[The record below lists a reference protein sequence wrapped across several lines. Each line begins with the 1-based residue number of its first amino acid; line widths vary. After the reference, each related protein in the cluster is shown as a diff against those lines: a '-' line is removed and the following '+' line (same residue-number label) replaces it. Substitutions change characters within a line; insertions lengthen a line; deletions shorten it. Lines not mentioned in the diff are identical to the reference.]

1 MRSISTF
8 IDRYALIIAMA
19 IGAVGYPWFRHL
31 NGLMPPLICLMLFFT
46 FCKVNP
52 TDLRLR
58 MWHGIVLAV
67 QLLLTAGVY
76 YGILAIEDWLLTIGN
91 GRLSISDIKIIA
103 QGLMVCVIMPT
114 ATAAPIIAG
123 KLGGSIQNLTTFSL
137 LSNIATAVIV
147 PAFFPLVHTE
157 SEMTFVLAMWMILK
171 RVSPMLLGPFLAAWL
186 LRLGY
191 EWYYR
196 RKGSPRTFRLNKKW
210 ASMPFY
216 LWILL
221 LIVLISQI
229 TYTLL
234 TQEYSGWAIVALC
247 AGSLVTCLLQFILGR
262 WIGYRFPATS
272 HGADYQ
278 DILINPLAA
287 SYTIEQKSRI
297 TAGQAFG
304 QKNTALGIWMA
315 QMYLNPLSSIGPA
328 AYIIWQNL
336 LNSYQ
341 LWNAGRGMRNTSPT
355 K

>member
-1 MRSISTF
+1 MRRISTF
-8 IDRYALIIAMA
+8 IDRYALIIAML

-31 NGLMPPLICLMLFFT
+31 SWLMPPLICLMLFFT
-46 FCKVNP
+46 FCKINP
-52 TDLRLR
+52 LDLRLR
-58 MWHGIVLAV
+58 KWHGIVLAV
-67 QLLLTAGVY
+67 QMVLTAVVY
-76 YGILAIEDWLLTIGN
+76 YGLLAIGERLLAMGYGLTEG
-91 GRLSISDIKIIA
+91 DIALVA

-147 PAFFPLVHTE
+147 PAFFPVVHTE
-157 SEMTFVLAMWMILK
+157 AGIEFVAAMLMILR
-171 RVSPMLLGPFLAAWL
+171 RVTPMLLGPFVAAWL
-186 LRLGY
+186 LRLVY
-191 EWYYR
+191 EWYYKQKGTPR
-196 RKGSPRTFRLNKKW
+196 RFTLSKRW

-247 AGSLVTCLLQFILGR
+247 VGSLVACLLQFMLGR

-278 DILINPLAA
+278 DILINPAA
-287 SYTIEQKSRI
+287 AAYSIAQKSRI

-315 QMYLNPLSSIGPA
+315 QMYLHPLSSIGPA

-341 LWNAGRGMRNTSPT
+341 LWNAGRGVRKTSPT

>member
-1 MRSISTF
+1 MRRISTF
-8 IDRYALIIAMA
+8 IDRYALIIAML

-31 NGLMPPLICLMLFFT
+31 SWLMPPLRCLMLFFT
-46 FCKVNP
+46 FCKINP
-52 TDLRLR
+52 LDLRLR
-58 MWHGIVLAV
+58 KWHGIVLAV
-67 QLLLTAGVY
+67 QMVLTVVVY
-76 YGILAIEDWLLTIGN
+76 YGLLAIGEGLLSKGYGLTEG
-91 GRLSISDIKIIA
+91 DIALVA

-147 PAFFPLVHTE
+147 PAFFPVVHTE
-157 SEMTFVLAMWMILK
+157 AGIEFVAAMLMILR
-171 RVSPMLLGPFLAAWL
+171 RVTPMLLGPFVAAWL
-186 LRLGY
+186 LRLVY
-191 EWYYR
+191 EWYYKQKGTPR
-196 RKGSPRTFRLNKKW
+196 RFTLSKRW

-247 AGSLVTCLLQFILGR
+247 GGSLVACLLQFMLGR

-278 DILINPLAA
+278 DILINPAA
-287 SYTIEQKSRI
+287 AAYSIAQKSRI

-315 QMYLNPLSSIGPA
+315 QMYLHPLSSIGPA

-341 LWNAGRGMRNTSPT
+341 LWNAGRGVRKTSPT

>member
-1 MRSISTF
+1 MRRISTF
-8 IDRYALIIAMA
+8 IDRYALIIAML

-31 NGLMPPLICLMLFFT
+31 SWLMPPLICLMLFFT
-46 FCKVNP
+46 FCKINP
-52 TDLRLR
+52 LDLRLR
-58 MWHGIVLAV
+58 KWHGIVLAV
-67 QLLLTAGVY
+67 QMVLTVVVY
-76 YGILAIEDWLLTIGN
+76 YGLLAIGEGLLSKGYGLTEG
-91 GRLSISDIKIIA
+91 DIALVA

-147 PAFFPLVHTE
+147 PAFLPVVHTE
-157 SEMTFVLAMWMILK
+157 VGIEFVAAMLMILR
-171 RVSPMLLGPFLAAWL
+171 RVTPMLLGPFVAAWL
-186 LRLGY
+186 LRLVY
-191 EWYYR
+191 EWYYKQKGTPR
-196 RKGSPRTFRLNKKW
+196 RFTLSKRW

-247 AGSLVTCLLQFILGR
+247 GGSLVACLLQFMLGR

-278 DILINPLAA
+278 DILINPAA
-287 SYTIEQKSRI
+287 AAYSIAQKSRI

-315 QMYLNPLSSIGPA
+315 QMYLHPLSSIGPA

-341 LWNAGRGMRNTSPT
+341 LWNAGRGVRKTSPT

>member
-1 MRSISTF
+1 MRRISTF
-8 IDRYALIIAMA
+8 IDRYALIIAML

-31 NGLMPPLICLMLFFT
+31 SWLMPPLICLMLFFT
-46 FCKVNP
+46 FCKINP
-52 TDLRLR
+52 LDLRLR
-58 MWHGIVLAV
+58 KWHGIVLAV
-67 QLLLTAGVY
+67 QMVLTAVVY
-76 YGILAIEDWLLTIGN
+76 YGLLAIGERLLSMGYGLTEG
-91 GRLSISDIKIIA
+91 DIALVA

-147 PAFFPLVHTE
+147 PAFFPVVHTE
-157 SEMTFVLAMWMILK
+157 AGIEFVAAMLMILR
-171 RVSPMLLGPFLAAWL
+171 RVTPMLLGPFVAAWL
-186 LRLGY
+186 LRLVY
-191 EWYYR
+191 EWYYKQKGTPR
-196 RKGSPRTFRLNKKW
+196 RFTLSKRW

-247 AGSLVTCLLQFILGR
+247 GGSLVACLLQFMLGR

-278 DILINPLAA
+278 DILINPAA
-287 SYTIEQKSRI
+287 AAYSIEQKSRI

-341 LWNAGRGMRNTSPT
+341 LWNAGRGIRKTSPT

>member
-1 MRSISTF
+1 MRRISTF
-8 IDRYALIIAMA
+8 IDRYALIIAML

-31 NGLMPPLICLMLFFT
+31 SWLMPPLICLMLFFT
-46 FCKVNP
+46 FCKINP
-52 TDLRLR
+52 LDLRLR
-58 MWHGIVLAV
+58 KWHGIVLAV
-67 QLLLTAGVY
+67 QMVLTAVVY
-76 YGILAIEDWLLTIGN
+76 YGLLAIGERLLSMGYGLTEG
-91 GRLSISDIKIIA
+91 DIALVA

-147 PAFFPLVHTE
+147 PAFFPVVHTE
-157 SEMTFVLAMWMILK
+157 AGIEFVAAMLMILR
-171 RVSPMLLGPFLAAWL
+171 RVTPMLLGPFVAAWL
-186 LRLGY
+186 LRLVY
-191 EWYYR
+191 EWYYKQKGTPR
-196 RKGSPRTFRLNKKW
+196 RFTLSKRW

-234 TQEYSGWAIVALC
+234 TQEFSGWAIVALC
-247 AGSLVTCLLQFILGR
+247 GGSLVACLLQFMLGR

-278 DILINPLAA
+278 DILINPAA
-287 SYTIEQKSRI
+287 AAYSIAQKSRI

-315 QMYLNPLSSIGPA
+315 QMYLHPLSSIGPA

-341 LWNAGRGMRNTSPT
+341 LWNAGRGVRKTSPT

>member
-1 MRSISTF
+1 MRRISTF
-8 IDRYALIIAMA
+8 IDRYALIIAML

-31 NGLMPPLICLMLFFT
+31 SWLMPPLICLMLFFT
-46 FCKVNP
+46 FCKINP
-52 TDLRLR
+52 LDLRLR
-58 MWHGIVLAV
+58 KWHGIVLAV
-67 QLLLTAGVY
+67 QMVLTVVVY
-76 YGILAIEDWLLTIGN
+76 YGLLAIGEGLLSKGYGLTEG
-91 GRLSISDIKIIA
+91 DIALVA

-147 PAFFPLVHTE
+147 PAFFPVVHTE
-157 SEMTFVLAMWMILK
+157 AGIEFVAAMLMILR
-171 RVSPMLLGPFLAAWL
+171 RVTPMLLGPFVAAWL
-186 LRLGY
+186 LRLVY
-191 EWYYR
+191 EWYYKQKGTPR
-196 RKGSPRTFRLNKKW
+196 RFTLSKRW

-247 AGSLVTCLLQFILGR
+247 GGSLVACLLQFMLGR

-278 DILINPLAA
+278 DILINPAA
-287 SYTIEQKSRI
+287 AAYSIAQKSRI

-315 QMYLNPLSSIGPA
+315 QMYLHPLSSIGPA

-341 LWNAGRGMRNTSPT
+341 LWNAGRGVRKTSPT

>member
-1 MRSISTF
+1 MRRISTF
-8 IDRYALIIAMA
+8 IDRYALIIAML

-31 NGLMPPLICLMLFFT
+31 SWLMPPLICLMLFFT
-46 FCKVNP
+46 FCKINP
-52 TDLRLR
+52 LDLRLR
-58 MWHGIVLAV
+58 KWHGIVLAV
-67 QLLLTAGVY
+67 QMVLTAVVY
-76 YGILAIEDWLLTIGN
+76 YGLLAIGERLLSKGYGLTEG
-91 GRLSISDIKIIA
+91 DIALVA

-147 PAFFPLVHTE
+147 PAFFPVVHTE
-157 SEMTFVLAMWMILK
+157 AGIEFVAAMLMILR
-171 RVSPMLLGPFLAAWL
+171 RVTPMLLGPFVAAWL
-186 LRLGY
+186 LRLVY
-191 EWYYR
+191 EWYYKQKGTPR
-196 RKGSPRTFRLNKKW
+196 RFTLSKRW

-247 AGSLVTCLLQFILGR
+247 GGSLVACLLQFMLGR

-278 DILINPLAA
+278 DILINPAA
-287 SYTIEQKSRI
+287 AAYSIAQKSRI

-315 QMYLNPLSSIGPA
+315 QMYLHPLSSIGPA

-341 LWNAGRGMRNTSPT
+341 LWNAGRGVRKTSPT

>member
-1 MRSISTF
+1 MRRISTF
-8 IDRYALIIAMA
+8 IDRYALIIAML

-31 NGLMPPLICLMLFFT
+31 SWLMPPLICLMLFFT
-46 FCKVNP
+46 FCKINP
-52 TDLRLR
+52 LDLRLR
-58 MWHGIVLAV
+58 KWHGIVLAV
-67 QLLLTAGVY
+67 QMVLTAVVY
-76 YGILAIEDWLLTIGN
+76 YGLLAIGERLLSMGYGLTEG
-91 GRLSISDIKIIA
+91 DIALVA

-147 PAFFPLVHTE
+147 PAFFPVVHTE
-157 SEMTFVLAMWMILK
+157 AGIEFVAAMLMILR
-171 RVSPMLLGPFLAAWL
+171 RVTPMLLGPFVAAWL
-186 LRLGY
+186 LRLVY
-191 EWYYR
+191 EWYYKQKGTPR
-196 RKGSPRTFRLNKKW
+196 RFTLSKRW

-247 AGSLVTCLLQFILGR
+247 GGSLVACLLQFMLGR

-278 DILINPLAA
+278 DILINPAA
-287 SYTIEQKSRI
+287 AAYSIAQKSRI

-315 QMYLNPLSSIGPA
+315 QMYLHPLSSIGPA

-341 LWNAGRGMRNTSPT
+341 LWNAGRGVRKTSPT

>member
-1 MRSISTF
+1 MRRISTF
-8 IDRYALIIAMA
+8 IDRYALIIAML

-31 NGLMPPLICLMLFFT
+31 SWLMPPLICLMLFFT
-46 FCKVNP
+46 FCKINP
-52 TDLRLR
+52 LDLRLR
-58 MWHGIVLAV
+58 KWHGIVLAV
-67 QLLLTAGVY
+67 QMVLTAVVY
-76 YGILAIEDWLLTIGN
+76 YGLLAIGERLLAMGYGLTEG
-91 GRLSISDIKIIA
+91 DIALVA

-147 PAFFPLVHTE
+147 PAFFPVVHTE
-157 SEMTFVLAMWMILK
+157 AGIEFVAAMLMILR
-171 RVSPMLLGPFLAAWL
+171 RVTPMLLGPFVAAWL
-186 LRLGY
+186 LRLVY
-191 EWYYR
+191 EWYYKQKGVPR
-196 RKGSPRTFRLNKKW
+196 RFSLSKRW

-247 AGSLVTCLLQFILGR
+247 GGSLVACLLQFMLGR

-278 DILINPLAA
+278 DILINPDAA
-287 SYTIEQKSRI
+287 AYSIEQKSRI

-315 QMYLNPLSSIGPA
+315 QMYLHPLSSIGPA

-341 LWNAGRGMRNTSPT
+341 LWNAGRGVRKTSPT

>member
-1 MRSISTF
+1 MRRISTF
-8 IDRYALIIAMA
+8 IDRYALIIAML

-31 NGLMPPLICLMLFFT
+31 SWLMPPLICLMLFFT
-46 FCKVNP
+46 FCKINP
-52 TDLRLR
+52 LDLRLR
-58 MWHGIVLAV
+58 KWHGIVLAV
-67 QLLLTAGVY
+67 QMVLTAVVY
-76 YGILAIEDWLLTIGN
+76 YGLLAIGKRLLAMGYGLTEG
-91 GRLSISDIKIIA
+91 DIALVA

-147 PAFFPLVHTE
+147 PAFFPVVHTE
-157 SEMTFVLAMWMILK
+157 AGIEFVAAMLLILR
-171 RVSPMLLGPFLAAWL
+171 RVTPMLLGPFVAAWL
-186 LRLGY
+186 LRLVY
-191 EWYYR
+191 EWYYKQKGTPR
-196 RKGSPRTFRLNKKW
+196 RFTLSKRW

-247 AGSLVTCLLQFILGR
+247 VGSLVACLLQFMLGR

-278 DILINPLAA
+278 DILINPAA
-287 SYTIEQKSRI
+287 AAYSIAQKSRI

-315 QMYLNPLSSIGPA
+315 QMYLHPLSSIGPA

-341 LWNAGRGMRNTSPT
+341 LWNAGRGIRKTSPT

>member
-1 MRSISTF
+1 MRRISTF
-8 IDRYALIIAMA
+8 IDRYALIIAML

-31 NGLMPPLICLMLFFT
+31 SWLMPPLICLMLFFT
-46 FCKVNP
+46 FCKINP
-52 TDLRLR
+52 LDLRLR
-58 MWHGIVLAV
+58 KWHGIVLAV
-67 QLLLTAGVY
+67 QMVLTAVVY
-76 YGILAIEDWLLTIGN
+76 YGLLAIGKRLLSMGYGLTEG
-91 GRLSISDIKIIA
+91 DIALVA

-137 LSNIATAVIV
+137 VSNIATAVIV
-147 PAFFPLVHTE
+147 PAFFPVVHTE
-157 SEMTFVLAMWMILK
+157 AGIEFVAAMLMILR
-171 RVSPMLLGPFLAAWL
+171 RVTPMLLGPFVAAWL
-186 LRLGY
+186 LRLVY
-191 EWYYR
+191 EWYYKQKGTPR
-196 RKGSPRTFRLNKKW
+196 RFTLSKRW

-247 AGSLVTCLLQFILGR
+247 GGSLVACLLQFMLGR

-278 DILINPLAA
+278 DILINPAA
-287 SYTIEQKSRI
+287 AAYSIEQKSRI

-315 QMYLNPLSSIGPA
+315 QMYLHPLSSIGPA

-341 LWNAGRGMRNTSPT
+341 LWNAGRGVRKTSPT

>member
-1 MRSISTF
+1 MRRISTF
-8 IDRYALIIAMA
+8 IDRYALIIAML

-31 NGLMPPLICLMLFFT
+31 SWLMPPLICLMLFFT
-46 FCKVNP
+46 FCKINP
-52 TDLRLR
+52 LDLRLR
-58 MWHGIVLAV
+58 KWHGIVLAV
-67 QLLLTAGVY
+67 QMVLTAVVY
-76 YGILAIEDWLLTIGN
+76 YGLLAIGERLLAMGYGLTEG
-91 GRLSISDIKIIA
+91 DIALVA

-147 PAFFPLVHTE
+147 PAFFPVVHTE
-157 SEMTFVLAMWMILK
+157 AGIEFVAAMLMILR
-171 RVSPMLLGPFLAAWL
+171 RVTPMLLGPFVAAWL
-186 LRLGY
+186 LRLAY
-191 EWYYR
+191 EWYYKQKGTPR
-196 RKGSPRTFRLNKKW
+196 RFTLSKRL

-247 AGSLVTCLLQFILGR
+247 GGSLVACLLQFMLGR

-278 DILINPLAA
+278 DILINPAA
-287 SYTIEQKSRI
+287 AAYSIAQKSRI

-315 QMYLNPLSSIGPA
+315 QMYLHPLSSIGPA

-341 LWNAGRGMRNTSPT
+341 LWNAGRGVRKTSPT

>member
-1 MRSISTF
+1 MRRISTF
-8 IDRYALIIAMA
+8 IDRYALIIAML

-31 NGLMPPLICLMLFFT
+31 SWLMPPLICLMLFFT
-46 FCKVNP
+46 FCKINP
-52 TDLRLR
+52 LDLRLR
-58 MWHGIVLAV
+58 KWHGIVLAV
-67 QLLLTAGVY
+67 QMVLTVVVY
-76 YGILAIEDWLLTIGN
+76 YGLLAIGERLLSMGYGLTEG
-91 GRLSISDIKIIA
+91 DIALVA

-147 PAFFPLVHTE
+147 PAFFPVVHTE
-157 SEMTFVLAMWMILK
+157 AGIEFVAAMLMILR
-171 RVSPMLLGPFLAAWL
+171 RVTPMLLGPFVAAWL
-186 LRLGY
+186 LRLVY
-191 EWYYR
+191 EWYYKQKGTPR
-196 RKGSPRTFRLNKKW
+196 RFTLSKRW

-247 AGSLVTCLLQFILGR
+247 GGSLVACLLQFMLGR

-278 DILINPLAA
+278 DILINPAA
-287 SYTIEQKSRI
+287 AAYSIAQKSRI

-315 QMYLNPLSSIGPA
+315 QMYLHPLSSIGPA

-341 LWNAGRGMRNTSPT
+341 LWNAGRGVRKTSPT

>member
-1 MRSISTF
+1 MRRISTF
-8 IDRYALIIAMA
+8 IDRYALIIAML

-31 NGLMPPLICLMLFFT
+31 SWLMPPLICLMLFFT
-46 FCKVNP
+46 FCKINP
-52 TDLRLR
+52 LDLRLR
-58 MWHGIVLAV
+58 KWHGIVLAV
-67 QLLLTAGVY
+67 QMVLTAVVY
-76 YGILAIEDWLLTIGN
+76 YGLLAIGERLLAMGYGLTEG
-91 GRLSISDIKIIA
+91 DIALVA

-147 PAFFPLVHTE
+147 PAFLPVVHTE
-157 SEMTFVLAMWMILK
+157 AGIEFVAAMLLILR
-171 RVSPMLLGPFLAAWL
+171 RVTPMLLGPFVAAWL
-186 LRLGY
+186 LRLVY
-191 EWYYR
+191 EWYYKQKGTPR
-196 RKGSPRTFRLNKKW
+196 RFTLSKRW

-247 AGSLVTCLLQFILGR
+247 VGSLVACLLQFMLGR

-278 DILINPLAA
+278 DILINPAA
-287 SYTIEQKSRI
+287 AAYSIAQKSRI

-315 QMYLNPLSSIGPA
+315 QMYLHPLSSIGPA

-341 LWNAGRGMRNTSPT
+341 LWNAGRGVRKTSPT

>member
-1 MRSISTF
+1 MRRISTF
-8 IDRYALIIAMA
+8 IDRYALIIAML

-31 NGLMPPLICLMLFFT
+31 SWLMPPLICLMLFFT
-46 FCKVNP
+46 FCKINP
-52 TDLRLR
+52 LDLRLR
-58 MWHGIVLAV
+58 KWHGIVLAV
-67 QLLLTAGVY
+67 QMVLTAVVY
-76 YGILAIEDWLLTIGN
+76 YGLLAIGERLLSMGYGLTEG
-91 GRLSISDIKIIA
+91 DIALVA

-147 PAFFPLVHTE
+147 PAFFPVVHTE
-157 SEMTFVLAMWMILK
+157 AGIEFVAAMLMILR
-171 RVSPMLLGPFLAAWL
+171 RVTPMLLGPFVAAWL
-186 LRLGY
+186 LRLVY
-191 EWYYR
+191 EWYYKQKGTPR
-196 RKGSPRTFRLNKKW
+196 RFTLSKRW

-247 AGSLVTCLLQFILGR
+247 GGSLVACLLQFMLGR

-278 DILINPLAA
+278 DILINPAA
-287 SYTIEQKSRI
+287 AAYSIAQKSRI

-315 QMYLNPLSSIGPA
+315 QMYLLPLSSIGPA

-341 LWNAGRGMRNTSPT
+341 LWNAGRGVRKTSPT

>member
-1 MRSISTF
+1 MRRISTF
-8 IDRYALIIAMA
+8 IDRYALIIAML

-31 NGLMPPLICLMLFFT
+31 SWLMPPLICLMLFFT
-46 FCKVNP
+46 FCKINP
-52 TDLRLR
+52 LDLRLR
-58 MWHGIVLAV
+58 KWHGIVLAV
-67 QLLLTAGVY
+67 QMVLTAVVY
-76 YGILAIEDWLLTIGN
+76 YGLLAIGKRLLSKGYGLTEG
-91 GRLSISDIKIIA
+91 DIALVA

-147 PAFFPLVHTE
+147 PAFFPVVHTE
-157 SEMTFVLAMWMILK
+157 AGIEFVAAMLLILR
-171 RVSPMLLGPFLAAWL
+171 RVTPMLLGPFVAAWL
-186 LRLGY
+186 LRLAY
-191 EWYYR
+191 EWYYKQKGTPR
-196 RKGSPRTFRLNKKW
+196 RFTLSKRW

-247 AGSLVTCLLQFILGR
+247 GGSLVACLLQFMLGR

-278 DILINPLAA
+278 DILINPAA
-287 SYTIEQKSRI
+287 AAYSIEQKSRI

-315 QMYLNPLSSIGPA
+315 QMYLHPLSSIGPA

-341 LWNAGRGMRNTSPT
+341 LWNAGRGVRKTSPT

>member
-1 MRSISTF
+1 MRRISTF
-8 IDRYALIIAMA
+8 IDRYALIIAML

-31 NGLMPPLICLMLFFT
+31 SWLMPPLICLMLFFT
-46 FCKVNP
+46 FCKINP
-52 TDLRLR
+52 LDLRLR
-58 MWHGIVLAV
+58 KWHGIVLAV
-67 QLLLTAGVY
+67 QMVLTAVVY
-76 YGILAIEDWLLTIGN
+76 YGLLAIGERLLSMGYGLTEG
-91 GRLSISDIKIIA
+91 DIALVA

-147 PAFFPLVHTE
+147 PAFFPVVHTE
-157 SEMTFVLAMWMILK
+157 AGIEFVAAMLMILR
-171 RVSPMLLGPFLAAWL
+171 RVTPMLLGPFVAAWL
-186 LRLGY
+186 LRLVY
-191 EWYYR
+191 EWYYKQKGTPR
-196 RKGSPRTFRLNKKW
+196 RFTLSKSW

-247 AGSLVTCLLQFILGR
+247 VGSLVACLLQFMLGR

-278 DILINPLAA
+278 DILINPAA
-287 SYTIEQKSRI
+287 AAYSIAQKSRI

-315 QMYLNPLSSIGPA
+315 QMYLHPLSSIGPA

-341 LWNAGRGMRNTSPT
+341 LWNAGRGVRKTSPT

>member
-1 MRSISTF
+1 MRRISTF
-8 IDRYALIIAMA
+8 IDRYALIIAML

-31 NGLMPPLICLMLFFT
+31 SWLMPPLICLMLFFT
-46 FCKVNP
+46 FCKINP
-52 TDLRLR
+52 LDLRLR
-58 MWHGIVLAV
+58 KWHGIVLAV
-67 QLLLTAGVY
+67 QMVLTAVVY
-76 YGILAIEDWLLTIGN
+76 YGLLAIGERLLAMGYGLTEG
-91 GRLSISDIKIIA
+91 DIALVA

-147 PAFFPLVHTE
+147 PAFFPVVHTE
-157 SEMTFVLAMWMILK
+157 AGIEFVAAMLLILR
-171 RVSPMLLGPFLAAWL
+171 RVTPMLLGPFVAAWL
-186 LRLGY
+186 LRLVY
-191 EWYYR
+191 EWYYKQKGTPR
-196 RKGSPRTFRLNKKW
+196 RFTLSKRW

-247 AGSLVTCLLQFILGR
+247 VGSLVACLLQFMLGR

-278 DILINPLAA
+278 DILINPAA
-287 SYTIEQKSRI
+287 AAYSIAQKSRI

-315 QMYLNPLSSIGPA
+315 QMYLHPLSSIGPA

-341 LWNAGRGMRNTSPT
+341 LWNAGRGVRKTSPT